1 MQGRNHYLIPI
12 NPYFLRMTAAVLL
25 LLLAVAC
32 VTPVTAADTSG
43 DDAKNYLII
52 YIIGSNLEAEYGE
65 MSGLM
70 QDMTANWDP
79 NAGEMLIIYGGAD
92 KSGWDS
98 GITITNASLLFSDL
112 AKGSGNVTEDGEV
125 LERLAAD
132 ISTPEGMQQALSF
145 AAAYQQDSGLTDAH
159 TYLFFLDHGG
169 GATGYGMNTV
179 TGRMLSLPDIK
190 TGLSDRTYDMI
201 VMHACLMG
209 TVESLAVLDDH
220 ADYLIAAEQI
230 VTQDAVNYTELG
242 RVLSADPSIS
252 PKELGEHIIRTAAAD
267 EVSTYALLDAG
278 NVPDV
283 VDALNAFG
291 AALNASM
298 ISSNTVPVISDT
310 YHKTQM
316 FGEVG
321 DSSDATSFDLW
332 QFAEFVYANTEEGDL
347 HTAAGNLMTAID
359 DAVIIAT
366 DDGQSSSARGVSV
379 SSFTYLYYSTFPGN
393 EVLSEAMSLDYGGWQ
408 QFYTNYVTTVAA
420 AAAADA
426 EPTTGDAETE
436 EDESEEDDGSGITET
451 VAGYLYTVNGTDVV
465 IGERPLEKIY
475 TESDDGIWK
484 MVPTG
489 KYYPCDWDGN
499 WFVLNNGGEDVLVS
513 MKYAGTGYEDGEL
526 REHYSIAGNLTRM
539 VNGTEVTHPSTI
551 IVTIDPA
558 AGTVLLMKVFAVL
571 QDEETGL
578 VSLQLWDTTDLLAGD
593 LFVPDLLIY
602 SEAEDTITT
611 TSGTPFIFGENPLE
625 NLWYQAFPEDQL
637 SWLVVE
643 SNLID
648 EDILVSAGGDVDVS
662 ATTAAPAPVAGV
674 LAGCAAAAVL
684 YILRRR

>member
-1 MQGRNHYLIPI
+1 
-12 NPYFLRMTAAVLL
+12 MTAAVLL

-278 NVPDV
+278 NVPEV

-321 DSSDATSFDLW
+321 DSSDAASFDLW

-426 EPTTGDAETE
+426 EQMTGDEETE

-465 IGERPLEKIY
+465 IG
-475 TESDDGIWK
+475 
-484 MVPTG
+484 
-489 KYYPCDWDGN
+489 
-499 WFVLNNGGEDVLVS
+499 
-513 MKYAGTGYEDGEL
+513 
-526 REHYSIAGNLTRM
+526 
-539 VNGTEVTHPSTI
+539 
-551 IVTIDPA
+551 
-558 AGTVLLMKVFAVL
+558 
-571 QDEETGL
+571 
-578 VSLQLWDTTDLLAGD
+578 
-593 LFVPDLLIY
+593 
-602 SEAEDTITT
+602 
-611 TSGTPFIFGENPLE
+611 
-625 NLWYQAFPEDQL
+625 
-637 SWLVVE
+637 
-643 SNLID
+643 
-648 EDILVSAGGDVDVS
+648 
-662 ATTAAPAPVAGV
+662 
-674 LAGCAAAAVL
+674 
-684 YILRRR
+684 

>member
-1 MQGRNHYLIPI
+1 
-12 NPYFLRMTAAVLL
+12 MTAAVLL

-145 AAAYQQDSGLTDAH
+145 AAAYQQDRGLTDAH

-278 NVPDV
+278 NVPEV

-321 DSSDATSFDLW
+321 DSSDAASFDLW
-332 QFAEFVYANTEEGDL
+332 QFAEFVYANT
-347 HTAAGNLMTAID
+347 
-359 DAVIIAT
+359 
-366 DDGQSSSARGVSV
+366 
-379 SSFTYLYYSTFPGN
+379 
-393 EVLSEAMSLDYGGWQ
+393 
-408 QFYTNYVTTVAA
+408 
-420 AAAADA
+420 
-426 EPTTGDAETE
+426 
-436 EDESEEDDGSGITET
+436 
-451 VAGYLYTVNGTDVV
+451 
-465 IGERPLEKIY
+465 
-475 TESDDGIWK
+475 
-484 MVPTG
+484 
-489 KYYPCDWDGN
+489 
-499 WFVLNNGGEDVLVS
+499 
-513 MKYAGTGYEDGEL
+513 
-526 REHYSIAGNLTRM
+526 
-539 VNGTEVTHPSTI
+539 
-551 IVTIDPA
+551 
-558 AGTVLLMKVFAVL
+558 
-571 QDEETGL
+571 
-578 VSLQLWDTTDLLAGD
+578 
-593 LFVPDLLIY
+593 
-602 SEAEDTITT
+602 
-611 TSGTPFIFGENPLE
+611 
-625 NLWYQAFPEDQL
+625 
-637 SWLVVE
+637 
-643 SNLID
+643 
-648 EDILVSAGGDVDVS
+648 
-662 ATTAAPAPVAGV
+662 
-674 LAGCAAAAVL
+674 
-684 YILRRR
+684 